1 MNLMALT
8 HQANAAKEATTA
20 ITGLV
25 KVLHED
31 KGRED
36 CDDCQPVLNNYEQ
49 GCLLLAVEH
58 LAHYATELTESLE
71 DTLTESSKGG
81 AK

>member
-8 HQANAAKEATTA
+8 HQANTAKEATAA

-36 CDDCQPVLNNYEQ
+36 CDNCQPVLGNYEH
-49 GCLLLAVEH
+49 GCLLLAIEH
-58 LAHYATELTESLE
+58 LAQYATGLTESLE
-71 DTLTESSKGG
+71 DTLSAEQNGG
-81 AK
+81 EE